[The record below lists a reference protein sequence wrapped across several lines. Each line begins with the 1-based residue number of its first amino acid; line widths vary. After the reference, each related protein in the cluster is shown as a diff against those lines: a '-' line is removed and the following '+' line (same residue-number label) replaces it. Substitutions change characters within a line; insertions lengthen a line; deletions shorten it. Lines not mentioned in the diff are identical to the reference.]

1 MADSLHRQYLL
12 FGIFQIDREVLPQ
25 LLSVQQV
32 TREYMSQ
39 LHLVK
44 VDAIEVLVHEEL
56 LRKFSEGLW
65 TSFEVLKLK
74 YTAATVRQFELLQ
87 EFLLQIRE

>member
-32 TREYMSQ
+32 AREYMSQ

-44 VDAIEVLVHEEL
+44 VDAVKVLMHEEL
-56 LRKFSEGLW
+56 LGKFCEGLR

-74 YTAATVRQFELLQ
+74 YAAAAVGQFELLQ